1 MFLALLQWY
10 SLVSS
15 IFKLHSSFSF
25 AQWELDKT
33 VQNWPARL
41 QNHSFCRIN
50 HCQMGGLPAF
60 GMIFLM
66 NCAANFSLQ
75 TIYT

>member
-10 SLVSS
+10 SIVCS

-25 AQWELDKT
+25 AQWELGKT

-41 QNHSFCRIN
+41 QNHSFAELTIAKW
-50 HCQMGGLPAF
+50 GGLPAF
-60 GMIFLM
+60 AMIFLM
-66 NCAANFSLQ
+66 N
-75 TIYT
+75 